1 MDNGRI
7 KALDIECFINGGCT
21 LDDSELVRISET
33 SAILVCGQSAEFLC
47 ESLWSRFFKYL
58 PRSTNSSTLY
68 LTFREKKKKNVV
80 RYM

>member
-33 SAILVCGQSAEFLC
+33 SAILVCEQSAEFLY
-47 ESLWSRFFKYL
+47 ESLWSRVFKYL
-58 PRSTNSSTLY
+58 PRSASSSTL
-68 LTFREKKKKNVV
+68 
-80 RYM
+80 